1 MVRGLFQGV
10 GTALVT
16 PFNDDMSVNYN
27 KVEELVDWQIEQG
40 VDALIICGTT
50 GEASALPDD
59 EHIQVVK
66 TAVKAA
72 SGRVPIIAGSGSNDT
87 IHGINL
93 AKALTKAGANALL
106 SVTPYYNKTNQDG
119 LIKHFEANAAASD
132 LPLILYNVPSRTNV
146 NIAPETYYKLA
157 KIENILAIKE
167 CNLNQIAKTRQLCGD
182 AYIHYSGE
190 DGLITPSLAL
200 GAKGVISVL
209 SNIMP
214 KEVHSI
220 CQYWFD
226 GNIEQAISD
235 QISKSRIIELL
246 FSDVSPMPVKFALNF
261 LGHNVGPC
269 RLPLSE
275 ISESLKDKLILELE
289 NFS

>member
-119 LIKHFEANAAASD
+119 LVKHFEANAAASD

-220 CQYWFD
+220 CQCWFD
-226 GNIEQAISD
+226 GKIEQAISD